1 MESRNKDPPPCT
13 EATAKALRQGRP
25 PSTTNNLVEP
35 LQAYRT
41 SESLYLIRREGVWY
55 AVNNRVYTDYSGIG
69 IVLLKG
75 KETTKM
81 KKNFTK
87 RLSVYMLVA
96 FLVTITAVFVLQTF
110 VSQLN
115 NTSSAM
121 AKLEDVKEKL
131 EGNEESIKKLTQN
144 LSEDNLAKT
153 RAFADMIALDGSIIR
168 DTAEMNRIKDR
179 LMVNELHVID
189 ADGIITEST
198 IDAYVGF
205 DMKSGEQSR
214 AFMVIVD
221 DPSIEIAQE
230 PQVNVA
236 EGVVMQYIGV
246 ARKDAPGLVQVGVRP
261 EVLEDMLAGTEIDV
275 VLSNID
281 FGESGYIY
289 AIDKESGQLL
299 AHRSASLIGTPA
311 TEAGFPAGFTGNG
324 KAVVDGERGYYV
336 AEEYGDRII
345 GTFLPAKEY
354 YEQRNSQTLVVSLS
368 MAVIFGVLLFMINHM
383 VDEKIVRGMNQITD
397 SMREIAD
404 GDFQKH
410 VDVQGNPEFIQ
421 LSGSINKMVESISRN
436 LEENEKLLKRQK
448 EDVESNRVLI
458 QNVKDACMDLNRVS
472 GETLESADNIYNGTG
487 EQEKAVEDLKQ
498 IMNRLTRELNESV
511 EVSVGVAAENGETAE
526 KIVQTQSQMDLLKD
540 SMQRISDMSME
551 IEKIIDEINSIAQQT
566 NMLSL
571 NASIEAARAGEMG
584 RGFAVVA
591 AQIGELAARSGQAA
605 KETNELITNSIHA
618 VEDGKGITEK
628 TAEAFRMVVENMQ
641 TASRNVEKITGM
653 VRENMGIVTDAA
665 GQIRRI
671 SSVVEQNVEISHS
684 TKQASSRMADI
695 TGKLM
700 EMVE

>member
-1 MESRNKDPPPCT
+1 
-13 EATAKALRQGRP
+13 
-25 PSTTNNLVEP
+25 
-35 LQAYRT
+35 
-41 SESLYLIRREGVWY
+41 
-55 AVNNRVYTDYSGIG
+55 
-69 IVLLKG
+69 
-75 KETTKM
+75 M

-87 RLSVYMLVA
+87 RLSAYMLIA
-96 FLVTITAVFVLQTF
+96 FLFTITAVFVLQTF
-110 VSQLN
+110 VSQRN
-115 NTSSAM
+115 NTSSAV
-121 AKLEDVKEKL
+121 AKLADVKEKL

-153 RAFADMIALDGSIIR
+153 RAFADMIALDGSVIR
-168 DTAEMNRIKDR
+168 DTAELNRIKDR
-179 LMVNELHVID
+179 LMVNELHVIN

-198 IDAYVGF
+198 IDSYVGF
-205 DMKSGEQSR
+205 DMKSGDQSK

-261 EVLEDMLAGTEIDV
+261 EVLEDTLAGTEIDV
-275 VLSNID
+275 VLRNID

-289 AIDKESGQLL
+289 AIDKENGQIL
-299 AHRSASLIGTPA
+299 AHRNVSLIGTPA
-311 TEAGFPAGFTGNG
+311 VEAGFPAGFTGKG
-324 KAVVDGERGYYV
+324 QAAVDGERGYYL

-345 GTFLPAKEY
+345 GTFLPAREY
-354 YEQRNSQTLVVSLS
+354 YAQRNNQTLVVSLS

-404 GDFQKH
+404 GNFQMH

-436 LEENEKLLKRQK
+436 LQENEKLLKQQK
-448 EDVESNRVLI
+448 ADVENNRVLI

-487 EQEKAVEDLKQ
+487 KQEKAVEDLKQ
-498 IMNRLTRELNESV
+498 IMSRLTRELDKSV
-511 EVSVGVAAENGETAE
+511 EVSVSVAAENGETAE
-526 KIVQTQSQMDLLKD
+526 KIVQTQSQMDLLKN
-540 SMQRISDMSME
+540 SMQKISDMSME
-551 IEKIIDEINSIAQQT
+551 IEKIIDDINSIAQQT

-591 AQIGELAARSGQAA
+591 AQIGELAARSAQAA

-628 TAEAFRMVVENMQ
+628 TAEAFGMVVENIQ
-641 TASRNVEKITGM
+641 TASCNVEKITGM
-653 VRENMGIVTDAA
+653 VRENMGIVTNAVS
-665 GQIRRI
+665 QIRRM
-671 SSVVEQNVEISHS
+671 SDVVEQNVEISHS
-684 TKQASSRMADI
+684 TKQASSHMADI
-695 TGKLM
+695 TGKLL
-700 EMVE
+700 EIVE